1 MVAKRAVS
9 RLYEG
14 TFDEGAVRAVAR
26 EAREE
31 LGCEPTLGLVFATT
45 DYVPHLEDFLEIVR
59 LHAHLP
65 ILAGGSAQGLA
76 GTDREMEDKPGFSL
90 LLLHLP
96 GATVRAVTLPPAAV
110 EDAAAGASSIP
121 AIWHRATGVAR
132 DAVKAWLVLADPF
145 SFPVEKWMPQWNDAY
160 PGVPVFGGL
169 ASGLASAN
177 ESWVFHDGEA
187 VEGAVALAFGGDID
201 VHTVVSQGC
210 KPIGE
215 PYTITSVDQN
225 VLYTLGSQPAY
236 KILDGAFQGLSEEEK
251 EHARGHLFAGLAMS
265 EYVEEFKRGDFLVRS
280 ILGADP
286 NTGAVAIAAKPRVGQ
301 TLQYQLRDAEAAS
314 GDLHFRLL
322 QKQAELKEAGA
333 VPFASFL
340 CTCNGRGID
349 LFGDVSHD
357 AKAVGRYFPGVPLAG
372 FFANGEFGPVGR
384 QSYVHGY
391 TAAVALF
398 CTPAPAPVPAA

>member
-1 MVAKRAVS
+1 MVATHAVS
-9 RLYEG
+9 RLCEG
-14 TFDEGAVRAVAR
+14 EFDEGKVKALAR
-26 EAREE
+26 EAREA
-31 LGCEPTLGLVFATT
+31 LGCEPTVGLVFATPE
-45 DYVPHLEDFLEIVR
+45 YVPHLEDFLEIVR
-59 LHAHLP
+59 LHAHIP
-65 ILAGGSAQGLA
+65 ILIGGSGQGLV
-76 GTDREMEDKPGFSL
+76 GVGKEMEEKSGFTL

-96 GATVRAVTLPPAAV
+96 GATVKPVKLSASSV
-110 EDAAAGASSIP
+110 EDAAASGTSVP
-121 AIWHRATGVAR
+121 AVWHRATGIPR
-132 DAVKAWLVLADPF
+132 DTVKAWFVVADPF
-145 SFPVEKWMPQWNDAY
+145 AFPVEKWMPQWNDAY

-169 ASGLASAN
+169 ASGHASAN
-177 ESWVFHDGEA
+177 ESWVFLDGEA

-201 VHTVVSQGC
+201 IQTVVSQGC

-236 KILDGAFQGLSEEEK
+236 KILDGAFQALSEEEK

-314 GDLHFRLL
+314 GDLHFRLM
-322 QKQAELKEAGA
+322 QKQAELRESGS
-333 VPFASFL
+333 VPVAAFL
-340 CTCNGRGID
+340 CTCNGRGVD

-357 AKAVGRYFPGVPLAG
+357 AQAVDRYFPGLPLAG

-398 CTPAPAPVPAA
+398 CTPAA